1 MYSDYKH
8 LPVYR
13 DLFRLLTWSYASLQK
28 VARMYRY
35 TILEPLRLSLLEA
48 LLLIC
53 DVSRGE
59 DRSANLRECD
69 RLITRSE
76 ILFTLLYELGALRAS
91 QIVYVSGELANIRK
105 QLAGWRR
112 SIDATVTGDLPS
124 VGTPNDSF
132 NDEPDTSEESDDE
145 SLYPR

>member
-1 MYSDYKH
+1 MYSDYRH

-48 LLLIC
+48 LLLIY

-76 ILFTLLYELGALRAS
+76 VLFTLLYELGALRAS

-112 SIDATVTGDLPS
+112 SIDATVTGDLPR
-124 VGTPNDSF
+124 VETPSDSF
-132 NDEPDTSEESDDE
+132 NDEPDTSGESGDE
-145 SLYPR
+145 SLHPR